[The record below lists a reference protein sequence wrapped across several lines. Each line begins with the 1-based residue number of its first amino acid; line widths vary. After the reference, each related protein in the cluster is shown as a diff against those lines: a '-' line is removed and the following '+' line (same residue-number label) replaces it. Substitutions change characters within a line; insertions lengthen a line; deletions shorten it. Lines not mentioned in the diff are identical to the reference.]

1 MIDRRTKNAQIF
13 SDTEKQ
19 YKTEPTLMAMVNASI
34 QAQCFIAESAKVA
47 IPVAQAQKKAQVVVS
62 GKRSLEAAEPYAKQG
77 KKVCVLNFA
86 SASNPGGGVV
96 NGSSA
101 QEECICRCTTLYPC
115 LNTSAMWDAF
125 YMPHRKANDPL
136 YNNDCIY
143 TPDVGV
149 FKSDINFPELLP
161 KAEWWNVNILT
172 CAAPNLRERPS
183 NAMNPNAG
191 TTAVK
196 ISATELEK
204 LLTSRVRRIFEV
216 AVANGNKVLIL
227 GAFGCGAFRNPPEL
241 VAKVFRN
248 VMQDYLGYFETIE
261 YAVYH
266 TEREIA
272 NFEAFSKEM
281 SPRTWDGYKAH
292 VKAVDPSAYDENF
305 NKK

>member
-1 MIDRRTKNAQIF
+1 MIDRRTRNAEIF
-13 SDTEKQ
+13 QDTERR
-19 YKTEPTLMAMVNASI
+19 YRTDSTLAAVVNASI
-34 QAQCFIAESAKVA
+34 AAQTFIAEKESVD
-47 IPVAQAQKKAQVVVS
+47 IPVAQAANKAKIVVS
-62 GKRSLEAAEPYAKQG
+62 GKRSLEAAEPYTKQG

-96 NGSSA
+96 HGSSA

-115 LNTSAMWDAF
+115 LNLSAMWDAF
-125 YMPHRKANDPL
+125 YMPHRKADNPL

-143 TPDVGV
+143 TPNVCV
-149 FKSDINFPELLP
+149 FKSDTNFPEPLP

-191 TTAVK
+191 STAAK

-204 LLTSRVRRIFEV
+204 LLTSRIRRIFEV
-216 AVANGNKVLIL
+216 AVANGNEVLIL

-241 VAKVFRN
+241 VARVFWK
-248 VMQDYLGYFETIE
+248 VMQVYLCYFETIE

-272 NFEAFSKEM
+272 NFEAFKNAM
-281 SPRTWDGYKAH
+281 SP
-292 VKAVDPSAYDENF
+292 
-305 NKK
+305 KK

>member
-1 MIDRRTKNAQIF
+1 MQRYINMIDRRTKNAEIF
-13 SDTEKQ
+13 RDTERRYKSEPMLLSVVSASLKKQ
-19 YKTEPTLMAMVNASI
+19 VFISENAVVGI
-34 QAQCFIAESAKVA
+34 PPVVGAKKAKV
-47 IPVAQAQKKAQVVVS
+47 IVS
-62 GKRSLEAAEPYAKQG
+62 GKRSLEAAEPYS
-77 KKVCVLNFA
+77 KKGMQVCVLNFA

-115 LNTSAMWDAF
+115 LNTAEMWDSF
-125 YMPHRKANDPL
+125 YSPHRKANNPL

-143 TPDVGV
+143 TPDVWV
-149 FKSDINFPELLP
+149 FKSDTNFPEPLP

-191 TTAVK
+191 TTAAK
-196 ISATELEK
+196 ISPGELEK
-204 LLTSRVRRIFEV
+204 MLTVRIRRIFDV
-216 AVANGNKVLIL
+216 AASKCNEVLIL

-241 VAKVFRN
+241 VAKVFKN
-248 VMQDYLGYFETIE
+248 VMQDYLDHFETIE

-272 NFEAFSKEM
+272 NYEAFSSVM
-281 SPRTWDGYKAH
+281 
-292 VKAVDPSAYDENF
+292 
-305 NKK
+305 KK